1 MSEFTDFCVGGKE
14 DSCKKK
20 VDGLKNIRIREDGA
34 LSEIKSESKKVYSS
48 AYAVMSLLNIGRAI
62 CQGHFSIE

>member
-1 MSEFTDFCVGGKE
+1 MY
-14 DSCKKK
+14 KK

-34 LSEIKSESKKVYSS
+34 LSEIKSESKKVYPS

>member
-1 MSEFTDFCVGGKE
+1 MSEFTDFCVEGKE
-14 DSCKKK
+14 DSRKKK
-20 VDGLKNIRIREDGA
+20 V
-34 LSEIKSESKKVYSS
+34 